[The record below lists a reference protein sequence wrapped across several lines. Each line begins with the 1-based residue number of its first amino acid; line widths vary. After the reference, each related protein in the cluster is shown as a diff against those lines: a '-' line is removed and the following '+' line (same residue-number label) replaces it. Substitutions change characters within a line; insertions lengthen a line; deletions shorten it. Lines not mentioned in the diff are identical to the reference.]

1 MRRKIEDLVNESVRN
16 LSAKGAGL
24 PKGKNAIRLD
34 KGELPY
40 PPSPHVIKAIADAA
54 AEVNRYPEL
63 LGGVLRNA
71 LAEYTGA
78 RQEQIVI
85 GNGSDDLIELIVKV
99 FVQPT
104 EEVLMPVPTFFVY
117 WQTTQ
122 ALGGNPV
129 FVNRT
134 DDFGLDIEAL
144 LQKVTP
150 RTKVLFIANP
160 NNPTGNLISRETI
173 QKVLNSVDCI
183 VVIDECYYEICQQTV
198 ADLVD
203 EYPNLIILR
212 SFSKSFGLAG
222 LRIGYGIA
230 NETVIDYLYRAALP
244 FPVNKLAIVGAIAAL
259 TDVEYIRSNI
269 QQICQER
276 TSLAQGIA
284 QLGLFV
290 YPSATNFLFVK
301 TQSLAIS
308 SSDLV
313 QALQVRNIFVQDFG
327 LKPGLDAYHFRT
339 SVGTPPE
346 NQILLASLEDVIKN
360 C

>member
-1 MRRKIEDLVNESVRN
+1 MSRKIEDLVNEYVRN
-16 LSAKGAGL
+16 LNFKGTGL
-24 PKGKNAIRLD
+24 PKADGAIRLD

-134 DDFGLDIEAL
+134 DDFGLDVEAL
-144 LQKVTP
+144 LQKVTS

-173 QKVLNSVDCI
+173 QKVLNSVDCL

-230 NETVIDYLYRAALP
+230 NETVVDYLYRAALP
-244 FPVNKLAIVGAIAAL
+244 FPVNKLATVGAIAAL
-259 TDVEYIRSNI
+259 ADVKYIRSNI
-269 QQICQER
+269 EQICQER
-276 TSLAQGIA
+276 TSLARELE
-284 QLGLFV
+284 QLGLLV
-290 YPSATNFLFVK
+290 YPSATNFLFVSTK
-301 TQSLAIS
+301 SVGIS

-313 QALQVRNIFVQDFG
+313 QALQTKNIFVQDFG
-327 LKPGLDAYHFRT
+327 GKPGLDAYYFRT
-339 SVGTPPE
+339 SVGTPTE
-346 NQILLASLEDVIKN
+346 NQVLLKSLKEAIKSI
-360 C
+360 